1 MFSAAF
7 STLHRLMQQLQP
19 LYNSSGD
26 VNMKFWACIL
36 YGNVKGISTHGGGSD
51 VDSRI
56 LF

>member
-7 STLHRLMQQLQP
+7 STLHRHMQQLQP
-19 LYNSSGD
+19 LYNSRGD